1 VLLLLVLAA
10 VVGLD
15 VIVLSLLLIAD
26 RWEVLVMVEARHQTL
41 VWLILQAI
49 AGYGSRIYRLLASS
63 VVLA

>member
-1 VLLLLVLAA
+1 MLLQLVLAA

-26 RWEVLVMVEARHQTL
+26 RWEVLVMVETRHQAL

-49 AGYGSRIYRLLASS
+49 AT
-63 VVLA
+63 